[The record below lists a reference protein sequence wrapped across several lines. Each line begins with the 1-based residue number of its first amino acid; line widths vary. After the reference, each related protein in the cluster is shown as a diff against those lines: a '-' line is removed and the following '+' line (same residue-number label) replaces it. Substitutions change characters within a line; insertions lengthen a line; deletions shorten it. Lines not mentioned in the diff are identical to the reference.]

1 MTRVLN
7 YGNEANYDTKNSARK
22 AWSVYRRLLGYA
34 LRYKFGLVIVLFFS
48 LIVAGSFTTTIF
60 SVGAGLSLLYED
72 EGDFNEQIAA
82 YAERIRDSTV
92 DANGQVAF
100 WAPANADAR
109 FVEFANG
116 LRDDKSYGLAVICG
130 VLVGLTALGGVA
142 RFLQEY
148 FAGAIGAD
156 ISVALNREMFGNIVR
171 QSHRFFEDKT
181 TGEVVARFTNDAF
194 MVNKGLAGVFV
205 KVFREPI
212 KAIFFLAAA
221 LSINAVLTGVV
232 LLVLPP
238 VAFVIQRV
246 GRRVKKAA
254 RRSLQKV
261 AAMASVIHET
271 VAGIAVIKS
280 FRMEAY
286 EVGRVEQE
294 VQKLRGHLVGMAR
307 ADAAIGPTT
316 EFLMVLGLAA
326 FILVS
331 QGLMNSG
338 TLTPGELL
346 MLFGFLAAMLDPLRK
361 LATVNNMVQ
370 TSVASA
376 ERVFEF
382 IDMEPEVTEKPGAV
396 TLPALR
402 ETLAFENV
410 RFAYDGKTEVLRGL
424 DFFVRKG
431 EMVALVGFSGS
442 GKSTAVKLIPRFYDP
457 IGGRITL
464 DGVDLRD
471 ATLASLRDQISL
483 VTQDTILFHESIR
496 GNIAY
501 GRVDLGDDR
510 VREAARA
517 AHADEFIEK
526 LPNGY
531 DEILGEGGGN
541 LSGGQRQRLAI
552 ARAIVKDPSIIILDE
567 ATSSLDS
574 ESERAIQMAMAE
586 FVVGRTAIVIA
597 HRLSTIRRADRIV
610 VINEGRVAEEG
621 THDELLARGG
631 IYRRLY
637 EVQFAAGTGP
647 TAA

>member
-1 MTRVLN
+1 MTRVLD

-34 LRYKFGLVIVLFFS
+34 MRYKAGLVIVLFFS

-72 EGDFNEQIAA
+72 QADFDAQIAA
-82 YAERIRDSTV
+82 YSEYIQDRAS
-92 DANGQVAF
+92 DASGQPYF
-100 WAPANADAR
+100 WAPRDAGAR
-109 FVEFANG
+109 FAEFANG
-116 LRDDKSYGLAVICG
+116 MRDNKSHGLAVICG
-130 VLVGLTALGGVA
+130 VLVGLTALGGIA

-212 KAIFFLAAA
+212 KAVFFLAAA
-221 LSINAVLTGVV
+221 LSINAILTGVV
-232 LLVLPP
+232 LLILPP
-238 VAFVIQRV
+238 VALVIQQV

-271 VAGIAVIKS
+271 VVGIAVIKS

-286 EVGRVEQE
+286 EVGRVERE

-316 EFLMVLGLAA
+316 EFLMVLGLTA

-331 QGLMNSG
+331 QGLMDSG

-346 MLFGFLAAMLDPLRK
+346 TLFGFLAAMLDPLRK

-382 IDMEPEVTEKPGAV
+382 IDVEPAVTDKPGA
-396 TLPALR
+396 LALAPLR

-410 RFAYDGKTEVLRGL
+410 RFSYDGKTDVLRGL
-424 DFFVRKG
+424 DFRVRKG

-442 GKSTAVKLIPRFYDP
+442 GKSTAVKLVPRFYDP
-457 IGGRITL
+457 TGGRITI
-464 DGVDLRD
+464 DGVDIRE
-471 ATLASLRDQISL
+471 ASLASLRDQISL

-496 GNIAY
+496 GNIGY
-501 GRVDLGDDR
+501 GRTDLGEER
-510 VREAARA
+510 IRRAARA
-517 AHADEFIEK
+517 AHAEEFIEK
-526 LPNGY
+526 LPQGY
-531 DEILGEGGGN
+531 DELLGEGGGN

-552 ARAIVKDPSIIILDE
+552 ARAIVKDPAIIILDE
-567 ATSSLDS
+567 ATSSLDG
-574 ESERAIQMAMAE
+574 ESEQAIQLAMAE
-586 FVVGRTAIVIA
+586 FAVGRTAIVIA
-597 HRLSTIRRADRIV
+597 HRLSTIRRANRIV
-610 VINEGRVAEEG
+610 VIDEGRVAEQG

-637 EVQFAAGTGP
+637 EVQFATGTGP